1 MINRMNKIFSILSVA
16 ALLFSG
22 GCGDG
27 TESLSPSAPE
37 PNYFEVD
44 ASDNSQEAQL
54 RRSFRDDTG
63 IYLIF
68 SDLLATYTDEYGVQR
83 EERVDFNWGMTTSS
97 SDNDPTFDVLE
108 DSEKSNVTE
117 LIKRYFIPYINVE
130 GGSMKPYSVLL
141 VKNLEKRISSGRYMP
156 ADYVSCWRCFGINA
170 TDWIGADDDEAKSLG
185 YSLLQSLIQD
195 RLNYTSSELI
205 PFFEISEEYYE
216 LEYISKAAP
225 EWIDNQD
232 MEIIYNLGFLD
243 YYPDWMDD
251 PTYDEFQNE
260 SNDFKSFLSGLF
272 DPDFEETWKD
282 YPQIMLK
289 YNTLKK
295 CIEDI
300 GIDFNAVK

>member
-1 MINRMNKIFSILSVA
+1 M
-16 ALLFSG
+16 LFSG

-195 RLNYTSSELI
+195 RLNDTSSELI

>member
-16 ALLFSG
+16 AFLFSG

-251 PTYDEFQNE
+251 PAYDEFQNE

>member
-1 MINRMNKIFSILSVA
+1 MI
-16 ALLFSG
+16 LL
-22 GCGDG
+22 
-27 TESLSPSAPE
+27 
-37 PNYFEVD
+37 
-44 ASDNSQEAQL
+44 
-54 RRSFRDDTG
+54 
-63 IYLIF
+63 
-68 SDLLATYTDEYGVQR
+68 
-83 EERVDFNWGMTTSS
+83 
-97 SDNDPTFDVLE
+97 FDVLE

-251 PTYDEFQNE
+251 PAYDEFQNE

>member
-1 MINRMNKIFSILSVA
+1 M
-16 ALLFSG
+16 LFSG

-251 PTYDEFQNE
+251 PAYDEFQNE